1 MSKEKSK
8 ALAPIDD
15 LRNSLT
21 KMGPEFKKALPSHI
35 SVDKFTRVL
44 MTSLQTNADLV
55 STNRNSFF
63 AACVKCA
70 QDGLLP
76 DGREAAFVVFRSKA
90 GPMAVYMPMVSGIL
104 KKVRNSG
111 ELLSLNPGVVYSND
125 EFKFWIDEVG
135 PHMKHGPAM
144 SGERGELTHVYC
156 SAQIKGGGIYLEVMS
171 KAEIEKVRAVSKSK
185 DSGPWVQ
192 WFEEMAK
199 KTVIRRLSKRLPVS
213 TDVQATIE
221 ADDQFSNIKEA
232 EEIKVPKLKSSRL
245 AKLIEDEG
253 DEPEVKTVHKKGAK
267 GFESKTVEPAIP
279 KSEDDQEEFPEF
291 NEDFDKNT
299 DF

>member
-1 MSKEKSK
+1 MKEKSK
-8 ALAPIDD
+8 ALAPIED

-21 KMGPEFKKALPSHI
+21 KMAPEFKKALPSHI

-90 GPMAVYMPMVSGIL
+90 GPMAVYMPMVNGIL

-125 EFKFWIDEVG
+125 EFRYWIDETG
-135 PHMKHGPAM
+135 PHMKHAP
-144 SGERGELTHVYC
+144 SLDGERGKLTHVYC

-171 KAEIEKVRAVSKSK
+171 KEEIEKVRSVSKSK

-192 WFEEMAK
+192 WYEEMAK
-199 KTVIRRLSKRLPVS
+199 KTVVRRLSKRLPVS
-213 TDVQATIE
+213 TDLQTTIE
-221 ADDQFSNIKEA
+221 SDDQFYQVKEV
-232 EEIKVPKLKSSRL
+232 EEIKQPKLKSSRL
-245 AKLIEDEG
+245 AKLIEDE
-253 DEPEVKTVHKKGAK
+253 DEEPEVKTIHRKGKK
-267 GFESKTVEPAIP
+267 GFESETEEPAIP
-279 KSEDDQEEFPEF
+279 KSEDDQQEF
-291 NEDFDKNT
+291 NEDFDKDT
-299 DF
+299 DFKI